1 MGKIKSVAVYC
12 GSSMGKHEIY
22 QQKAIE
28 FAKEMVKRDIT
39 LVYGGASVG
48 IMGTIADTILA
59 LGGNVV
65 GVIPS
70 LLEEREISH
79 KNLTHLY
86 KVDTMHQRKNKM
98 IELADA
104 FVALPGGLWHFG
116 RIRRSL
122 HMEPNWLTY

>member
-59 LGGNVV
+59 LGGM
-65 GVIPS
+65 
-70 LLEEREISH
+70 LL
-79 KNLTHLY
+79 
-86 KVDTMHQRKNKM
+86 
-98 IELADA
+98 
-104 FVALPGGLWHFG
+104 G
-116 RIRRSL
+116 
-122 HMEPNWLTY
+122 